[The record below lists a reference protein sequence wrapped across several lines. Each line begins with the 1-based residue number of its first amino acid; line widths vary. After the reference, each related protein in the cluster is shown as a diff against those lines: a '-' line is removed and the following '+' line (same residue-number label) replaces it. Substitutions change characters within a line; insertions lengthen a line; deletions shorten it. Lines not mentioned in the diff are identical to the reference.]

1 MDYIKHWIPA
11 CAGMTTGLDFGL
23 CETVTGFLGGLFQTP
38 PYHLGRLFQTRLYR
52 LRPVGVHPCR
62 RACAGMTTGA
72 KRVFR
77 YPDSPFAIPDKCLN
91 PASTVIPA
99 KAGIQEGGAGG

>member
-1 MDYIKHWIPA
+1 
-11 CAGMTTGLDFGL
+11 
-23 CETVTGFLGGLFQTP
+23 
-38 PYHLGRLFQTRLYR
+38 
-52 LRPVGVHPCR
+52 
-62 RACAGMTTGA
+62 MTTGA

-99 KAGIQEGGAGG
+99 KAGIQEGGAGGGMDGRFYRMARMVVVRVVIPAQREWVVYTTGFRPAPE